1 MIVTAVKTSNWDLLM
16 RLNKLLYL
24 ILFLV
29 GFLGSSC
36 NLLKE
41 EDQKYAVW
49 RIQNE
54 NYFKYMKDSADYQL
68 YNIPGSRGGGSYYYK
83 ILRMGNRP
91 VVDFYET
98 TLVEISCRGQL
109 INGATFANSFEGDP
123 VELDSTSNSFSEQV
137 AFMVRGLRENMR
149 DMKVGEI
156 RRIVLPQELGYGDL
170 KDSKDIPPYSV
181 TIWDIYLKGYF

>member
-1 MIVTAVKTSNWDLLM
+1 MKTPNWYLLM

-36 NLLKE
+36 NLFNE
-41 EDQKYAVW
+41 EDQKYALW

-54 NYFKYMKDSADYQL
+54 QYFKCMKDSADYQL
-68 YNIPGSRGGGSYYYK
+68 YNIPGIRGGGSYYYK
-83 ILRMGNRP
+83 ILRTGDRSIVN
-91 VVDFYET
+91 FYEAIS
-98 TLVEISCRGQL
+98 VEISCRGQL
-109 INGATFANSFEGDP
+109 INGAIFANSFEGDP
-123 VELDSTSNSFSEQV
+123 VELDSTSNSYSEQV

-170 KDSKDIPPYSV
+170 KGSKDFPPYSV